1 MKLPLVGAIP
11 DSLKTYLRDGNGT
24 DSLKRLVSWMAATTL
39 CVFGYG
45 LLLTIEY
52 QVAVGKPID
61 PILRDCF
68 IAVVGFVATLAMVA
82 YRKPDAPIGGSSDES
97 PKA

>member
-1 MKLPLVGAIP
+1 MKLPLVGYVPVA
-11 DSLKTYLRDGNGT
+11 LKSYLQDRNGT
-24 DSLKRLVSWMAATTL
+24 DSLKRLVSWMAASTL

-82 YRKPDAPIGGSSDES
+82 YRKPDAVVGGTSDES